1 VGTGASLPLGEDGG
15 AAFWDK
21 IFKDAADWGLTTFK
35 LDHAQ
40 SNIPN
45 LAQAQTDLLAADTW
59 LTTMTNAAAKHGISK
74 QYGGCVSS
82 MFLHSVTLPSA
93 ASARVGPDYIP
104 SARRP
109 EGTCAALADGGGGE
123 LGAGVGSGEGR
134 GSADRGVKGV
144 FSPPPPPPPEHLL
157 TSFHTVEVGGIWRS
171 PTFSTIVMT
180 PLAP

>member
-1 VGTGASLPLGEDGG
+1 MHFGEWVGNSSTHPDCGNPPCDTASGAPPPYSDPTLGYPGAEGWVVGTGASLPLGEDGG

-45 LAQAQTDLLAADTW
+45 LPQAQTDLLAADTW
-59 LTTMTNAAAKHGISK
+59 LTTMANAAAKHGISK

-93 ASARVGPDYIP
+93 ASAGLDEGLTAF
-104 SARRP
+104 SRP
-109 EGTCAALADGGGGE
+109 HSRLHGE
-123 LGAGVGSGEGR
+123 SL
-134 GSADRGVKGV
+134 
-144 FSPPPPPPPEHLL
+144 
-157 TSFHTVEVGGIWRS
+157 
-171 PTFSTIVMT
+171 
-180 PLAP
+180 